1 MDEGQVNAVEQTE
14 APVTESAPV
23 EVSTEDNLEASE
35 KTEITEE
42 VNQDSSEVVG
52 PRSGK
57 EIPYDRFAEK
67 VKETNELKARLEALE
82 RERQEQERLANM
94 GPDEVA
100 KEQQLKQAKE
110 ALKKLGFTT
119 QEDIE
124 RMKESEKARNMFI
137 SEMNRLESTHN
148 GKDGLPKFVPVEV
161 AKYMD
166 ELAMKGQ
173 HITDPETAYK
183 LMHLDVIAEAK
194 AKRQKSTTFS
204 ENQSGGIQ
212 EVNDERNADLKAARD
227 SGSWETFLSKYAP
240 YSGE

>member
-1 MDEGQVNAVEQTE
+1 MDESQVNAVEQTE

-42 VNQDSSEVVG
+42 GNQDSSEVSESKG
-52 PRSGK
+52 RD
-57 EIPYDRFAEK
+57 IPYDRFAEK

-82 RERQEQERLANM
+82 RDRQEQERLANM

-124 RMKESEKARNMFI
+124 QMKESEKARNMFI
-137 SEMNRLESTHN
+137 SEMNRLESTHS
-148 GKDGLPKFVPVEV
+148 GKDGLPKFVPIEV
-161 AKYMD
+161 AQYMD
-166 ELAMKGQ
+166 ELATKGQ

-183 LMHLDVIAEAK
+183 LMHLDAIAEAK
-194 AKRQKSTTFS
+194 AKKQKSTTFS
-204 ENQSGGIQ
+204 ENQSGGVQ
-212 EVNDERNADLKAARD
+212 EVNDERNADLKAARE
-227 SGSWETFLSKYAP
+227 SGSWETFLSKYTP